1 MISEVR
7 PKRAFASFAVVLA
20 LALCA
25 PAPFASPQ
33 SAQAPAAQVASASQP
48 SLDYEF
54 FKTRV
59 EPIFLKKRS
68 VDHARCYVCHVK
80 THHNDVIFGGPF
92 RLEPLAPGSSFWTE
106 EQSRLNFQ
114 AVSKVVVPG
123 APQSSLILKMPL
135 ASEAG
140 GFASATHQ
148 GGRQFASKDDPDWKT
163 IEAWILGEKVGSST
177 TP

>member
-1 MISEVR
+1 MISKVHA
-7 PKRAFASFAVVLA
+7 KKIFARFV
-20 LALCA
+20 
-25 PAPFASPQ
+25 
-33 SAQAPAAQVASASQP
+33 VASAVLLYALAPLAAAQSP
-48 SLDYEF
+48 ERSLDYEF

-68 VDHARCYVCHVK
+68 ADHARCYVCHVK
-80 THHNDVIFGGPF
+80 SHHNEVIFGGPF
-92 RLEPLAPGSSFWTE
+92 SLEPLSPGSSFWTE

-123 APQSSLILKMPL
+123 APESSLLLLMPL

-140 GFASATHQ
+140 GGASASHQ

-163 IEAWILGEKVGSST
+163 IEAWIRGEKAGSSGEK
-177 TP
+177 